1 MNLKTNFSLF
11 SHRILFSYVSD
22 TSSDWTKPVAEAAGK
37 AAGKAVV
44 ASLAS
49 KVFGG
54 DDSSKGSKGGKP
66 AWAKAG
72 DDDDNV

>member
-1 MNLKTNFSLF
+1 MLF
-11 SHRILFSYVSD
+11 SDISD
-22 TSSDWTKPVAEAAGK
+22 TSSDWTKPVTEAAGK

-54 DDSSKGSKGGKP
+54 DDSKGSKGGKP